1 MTVTDAGAGAVLSV
15 GTEVSGSARAMTMER
30 IGWYS
35 IGMQAA
41 ATGELMPVQHNIHTD
56 HEYARAQGLPAAI
69 ADGMH
74 STNWISAMLAERFGE
89 HYIARGSL
97 RTKYIKP
104 VLADAILT
112 PRAVITARDDLGSGG
127 ICYRMDVWCED
138 EHGTKLT
145 VGDATAVVPAGAD
158 ETSGSGS
165 GS

>member
-1 MTVTDAGAGAVLSV
+1 MTGDASGDFSAMDLKVGSELS
-15 GTEVSGSARAMTMER
+15 GPGRQLTMDR

-41 ATGELMPVQHNIHTD
+41 ATGVRQPIQHNIHTD
-56 HEYARAQGLPAAI
+56 HEYARSQGLPAAI

-74 STNWISAMLAERFGE
+74 STAWLSAMLADYFGE

-104 VLADAILT
+104 VLADTVLT
-112 PRAVITARDDLGSGG
+112 PRAIVDSREDLGAEG
-127 ICYRMDVWCED
+127 IMYHMSVWCED

-145 VGDATAVVPAGAD
+145 VGEATVRAIP
-158 ETSGSGS
+158 
-165 GS
+165 

>member
-1 MTVTDAGAGAVLSV
+1 MTVIDHGAGAALNV
-15 GTEVSGSARAMTMER
+15 GTEFSSQARAMTMER

-56 HEYARAQGLPAAI
+56 HEYARTQGLPAAI

-74 STNWISAMLAERFGE
+74 STNWISAMLAEHFGE

-104 VLADAILT
+104 VLADAVLT
-112 PRAVITARDDLGSGG
+112 SHAVITARDDLGSDE
-127 ICYRMDVWCED
+127 ICYHMEVWCED

-145 VGDATAVVPAGAD
+145 VGDATAVVPTAAEASHSAG
-158 ETSGSGS
+158 GP
-165 GS
+165 